1 VKVASFFSKITESV
15 IGLNI
20 SPKLLEEMSQWTDQ
34 VEAELHRQIGSPIKL
49 VEDVSALTLDAGG
62 KRLRP
67 ALVRLAAAATGLPY
81 DANRVIKL
89 GAAMEM
95 IHMATLIHDDV
106 IDDAATRRGKP
117 TAFSQYG
124 NTASIL
130 GGDVLLAKAMKIL
143 AEDGDLAIIR
153 TVSQAVVELA
163 EGEVRELELRGEMM
177 VSEADHLQVIRMKTA
192 SFIECCCRIGAM
204 TATSEQAVQDS
215 VGAYGHHLGMA
226 FQIVDDLLDFRGDSQ
241 KTGKPLATDFRE
253 GQATLPL
260 LYLIPELN
268 AEETSFVTKKF
279 GNGSTEADIAQI
291 IDWMNTRGS
300 LNHADQD
307 AREHGSLANL
317 SLANLPDS
325 PEKNLMLSVTKFVLA
340 RQS

>member
-1 VKVASFFSKITESV
+1 MKVASFFSKIAENVT
-15 IGLNI
+15 GLNI
-20 SPKLLEEMSQWTDQ
+20 TPKLVDEMSRWTEE

-67 ALVRLAAAATGLPY
+67 ALVRLSAAATGQPY
-81 DANRVIKL
+81 DAQRVIRL
-89 GAAMEM
+89 GTAMEM

-143 AEDGDLAIIR
+143 AEDGDLPIIR

-163 EGEVRELELRGEMM
+163 EGEVRELELRGELM
-177 VSEADHLQVIRMKTA
+177 VSREDHLQVLRMKTA

-204 TATSEQAVQDS
+204 IATPNEQVQNS
-215 VGAYGHHLGMA
+215 LGAYGHHLGMA
-226 FQIVDDLLDFRGDSQ
+226 FQIVDDLLDFRGDTK

-260 LYLIPELN
+260 LYLIPELSD
-268 AEETSFVTKKF
+268 EESAFVGKKF
-279 GNGSTEADIAQI
+279 GNGSTDAEIDQI
-291 IDWMNTRGS
+291 IGWMNSCGS
-300 LNHADQD
+300 LGQADQD

-317 SLANLPDS
+317 SLESLPDS
-325 PEKNLMLSVTKFVLA
+325 PEKNLLLSVTKFVLA